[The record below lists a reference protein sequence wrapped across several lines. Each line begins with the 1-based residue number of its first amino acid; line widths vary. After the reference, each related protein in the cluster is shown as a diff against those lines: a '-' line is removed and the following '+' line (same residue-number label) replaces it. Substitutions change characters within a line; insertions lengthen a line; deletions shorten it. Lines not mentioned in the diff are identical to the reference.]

1 MDAAYY
7 RKQAK
12 LCRDIATSILDR
24 KTHEAL
30 LEIAT
35 DYEQRAVILEQQAQA
50 AQADETLKK

>member
-12 LCRDIATSILDR
+12 LCRDLATSILDQ
-24 KTHEAL
+24 KTHQAL

-35 DYEQRAVILEQQAQA
+35 DYEQRAVILEQQAQQ
-50 AQADETLKK
+50 AQTEKILKE